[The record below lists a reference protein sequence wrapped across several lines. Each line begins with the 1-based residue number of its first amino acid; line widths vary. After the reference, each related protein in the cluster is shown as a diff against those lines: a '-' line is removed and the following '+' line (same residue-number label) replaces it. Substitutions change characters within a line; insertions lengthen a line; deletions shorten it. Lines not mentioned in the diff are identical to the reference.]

1 MLKASETPPPQRKV
15 ALQSGEAPENTTKDV
30 SGDEKET
37 EITECSF
44 QATCASC
51 QCPRTSGN
59 N

>member
-15 ALQSGEAPENTTKDV
+15 ALQSGAEAPENTTKDV

-37 EITECSF
+37 ECSF
-44 QATCASC
+44 QETCASC
-51 QCPRTSGN
+51 QCPRASGN